1 MHHVI
6 KGEFLKRF
14 YVFIFREEKGRRKRE
29 KHQYVV
35 APHTTP
41 TGDLVCNPGMCPDWE
56 SNRRPFGSQAGTH
69 STEPHQPGPLSFF
82 CLVIKI
88 FKITCIISIVFP
100 LYNMP
105 WMLYSKL
112 IVSCINIKVVAKKGW
127 MTPEIL
133 PIFRT

>member
-41 TGDLVCNPGMCPDWE
+41 TGDLVCNPGMCPDWK
-56 SNRRPFGSQAGTH
+56 SNWRLFGSQVGTQ
-69 STEPHQPGPLSFF
+69 STELHQPEHEFFSLSNKIQIQAIWK
-82 CLVIKI
+82 CLDG
-88 FKITCIISIVFP
+88 S
-100 LYNMP
+100 
-105 WMLYSKL
+105 
-112 IVSCINIKVVAKKGW
+112 
-127 MTPEIL
+127 
-133 PIFRT
+133 